1 MNIMQN
7 KVPVITNIYK
17 ALSNPVVYTLLYIL
31 VQRDEN
37 ERYDSQAIRTKL
49 NLTRKQYYKT
59 LSKLLDTGL
68 VKRSKTSKTN
78 GKYSLTSL
86 GKVFYYLLTIGENAA
101 NNHLKLKAI
110 DSLYDEY
117 PKEDRERF
125 IDVIIGKN
133 QTLKDILSTEDKYYE
148 STKAMEIRDPSN
160 TDMIYKLGQKPIKIL
175 IVEDEIDILFTY
187 KSFLINEGYFVDGYT
202 NPYEALRAFLENTGE
217 NSLYYDLVVLDIR
230 MPDFNGLQIYQTF
243 KAIDDNVKVLFVSA
257 LDAAEELVK
266 IFPDMTSDNIIR
278 KPITQL
284 QFLNAVRNL
293 ITSSV

>member
-1 MNIMQN
+1 MQN
-7 KVPVITNIYK
+7 TVTVITNIYK
-17 ALSNPVVYTLLYIL
+17 VLSNPVVYTLLNTL
-31 VQRDEN
+31 VRRDDD
-37 ERYDSQAIRTKL
+37 ERYNSQAIRTKL
-49 NLTRKQYYKT
+49 NLTRKQYYNT

-68 VKRSKTSKTN
+68 VKRTKNSKTN
-78 GKYSLTSL
+78 KKYSLTSL
-86 GKVFYYLLTIGENAA
+86 GKVFYYLQIIGENAA

-133 QTLKDILSTEDKYYE
+133 QIIREILSTEDNYHV
-148 STKAMEIRDPSN
+148 SN
-160 TDMIYKLGQKPIKIL
+160 KTMAIQEDSQSINRNDQQGQKPKIL

-202 NPYEALRAFLENTGE
+202 NPYEALKAFLENNVG

-230 MPDFNGLQIYQTF
+230 IPEFNGLQVYQTF

>member
-1 MNIMQN
+1 MQN
-7 KVPVITNIYK
+7 RVTVITNIYK
-17 ALSNPVVYTLLYIL
+17 VLSNPVVYTLLNTL
-31 VQRDEN
+31 VRRDEN
-37 ERYDSQAIRTKL
+37 ERYNSQAIRTKL

-68 VKRSKTSKTN
+68 VKRTKSSKTN

-86 GKVFYYLLTIGENAA
+86 GKVFYYLQIIGENAA

-133 QTLKDILSTEDKYYE
+133 QIIKDILSTEDDYHVTNKTMAIQE
-148 STKAMEIRDPSN
+148 DSSSIDRN
-160 TDMIYKLGQKPIKIL
+160 HQQGQKPLKIL

-202 NPYEALRAFLENTGE
+202 NPYEALKAFLENNVG

-230 MPDFNGLQIYQTF
+230 MPEFNGLQIYQTF

-266 IFPDMTSDNIIR
+266 IFPDMTPDNIIR
-278 KPITQL
+278 KPINQL

-293 ITSSV
+293 ITTSA

>member
-1 MNIMQN
+1 MQN
-7 KVPVITNIYK
+7 TVTVITNIYK
-17 ALSNPVVYTLLYIL
+17 VLSNPVVYTLLNTL
-31 VQRDEN
+31 VRRDDEN
-37 ERYDSQAIRTKL
+37 ERYNSQAIRTKL
-49 NLTRKQYYKT
+49 NLTRKQYYNT

-68 VKRSKTSKTN
+68 VKRTKNSKTN
-78 GKYSLTSL
+78 KKYSLTSL
-86 GKVFYYLLTIGENAA
+86 GKVFYYLQIIGENAA

-133 QTLKDILSTEDKYYE
+133 QIIREILSTEDNYHV
-148 STKAMEIRDPSN
+148 SNKAMAIQEDSQSINRNDQQ
-160 TDMIYKLGQKPIKIL
+160 GQKPKIL

-202 NPYEALRAFLENTGE
+202 NPYEALKAFLENNVG

-230 MPDFNGLQIYQTF
+230 IPEFNGLQIYQTF

>member
-1 MNIMQN
+1 MQN
-7 KVPVITNIYK
+7 RVTVITNIYK
-17 ALSNPVVYTLLYIL
+17 VLSNPVVYTLLNTL
-31 VQRDEN
+31 VRRDEN
-37 ERYDSQAIRTKL
+37 ERYNSQAIRTKL

-68 VKRSKTSKTN
+68 VKRTKNSKTN

-86 GKVFYYLLTIGENAA
+86 GKVFYYLQIIGENAA

-133 QTLKDILSTEDKYYE
+133 QIIKDILSTEDDYHVTNKTMAIQE
-148 STKAMEIRDPSN
+148 DSSSIDRN
-160 TDMIYKLGQKPIKIL
+160 HQQGQKPLKIL

-202 NPYEALRAFLENTGE
+202 NPYEALKAFLENNVG

-230 MPDFNGLQIYQTF
+230 MPEFNGLQIYQTF

-266 IFPDMTSDNIIR
+266 IFPDMTPDNIIR
-278 KPITQL
+278 KPINQL

-293 ITSSV
+293 ITTSA

>member
-1 MNIMQN
+1 MQN
-7 KVPVITNIYK
+7 RVTVITNIYK
-17 ALSNPVVYTLLYIL
+17 VLSNPVVYTLLNTL
-31 VQRDEN
+31 VRRDEN
-37 ERYDSQAIRTKL
+37 ERYNSQAIRTKL

-68 VKRSKTSKTN
+68 VKRTKNSKTN

-86 GKVFYYLLTIGENAA
+86 GKVFYYLQIIGENAA

-125 IDVIIGKN
+125 IDIIIGKN
-133 QTLKDILSTEDKYYE
+133 QIIKDILSTEDDYHVTNKTMAIQE
-148 STKAMEIRDPSN
+148 DSSSIDRN
-160 TDMIYKLGQKPIKIL
+160 HQQGQKPLKIL

-202 NPYEALRAFLENTGE
+202 NPYEALNAFLENNVG

-230 MPDFNGLQIYQTF
+230 MPEFNGLQIYQTF

-266 IFPDMTSDNIIR
+266 IFPDMTPDNIIR
-278 KPITQL
+278 KPINQL

-293 ITSSV
+293 ITTSA

>member
-1 MNIMQN
+1 MQN
-7 KVPVITNIYK
+7 TVTVITNIYK
-17 ALSNPVVYTLLYIL
+17 VLSNPVVYTLLNTL
-31 VQRDEN
+31 VRRDDEN
-37 ERYDSQAIRTKL
+37 ERYNSQAIRTKL
-49 NLTRKQYYKT
+49 NLTRKQYYNT

-68 VKRSKTSKTN
+68 VKRTKNSKTN
-78 GKYSLTSL
+78 KKYSLTSL
-86 GKVFYYLLTIGENAA
+86 GKIFYYLQIIGENAA

-133 QTLKDILSTEDKYYE
+133 QIIREILSTEDNYHVSNKTMAIQE
-148 STKAMEIRDPSN
+148 DPQSIN
-160 TDMIYKLGQKPIKIL
+160 KNDQQGQKPKIL
-175 IVEDEIDILFTY
+175 IVGDEIDILFTY

-202 NPYEALRAFLENTGE
+202 NPYEALKAFLENNVG

-230 MPDFNGLQIYQTF
+230 IPEFNGLQIYQTF

>member
-1 MNIMQN
+1 MQN
-7 KVPVITNIYK
+7 TVTVITNIYK
-17 ALSNPVVYTLLYIL
+17 VLSNPVVYTLLNTL
-31 VQRDEN
+31 VRRDDEN
-37 ERYDSQAIRTKL
+37 ERYNSQAIRTKL
-49 NLTRKQYYKT
+49 NLTRKQYYNT

-68 VKRSKTSKTN
+68 VKRTKNSKTN
-78 GKYSLTSL
+78 KKYSLTSL
-86 GKVFYYLLTIGENAA
+86 GKVFYYLQIIGENAA

-133 QTLKDILSTEDKYYE
+133 QIIREILSTEDNYHV
-148 STKAMEIRDPSN
+148 SN
-160 TDMIYKLGQKPIKIL
+160 KTMAIQEDSQSINRNDQQGQKPKIL

-202 NPYEALRAFLENTGE
+202 NPYEALKAFLENNVE

-230 MPDFNGLQIYQTF
+230 IPEFNGLQIYQTF

>member
-1 MNIMQN
+1 MQN
-7 KVPVITNIYK
+7 TVTVITNIYK
-17 ALSNPVVYTLLYIL
+17 VLSNPVVYTLLNTL
-31 VQRDEN
+31 VRRDDEN
-37 ERYDSQAIRTKL
+37 ERYNSQAIRTKL
-49 NLTRKQYYKT
+49 NLTRKQYYNT

-68 VKRSKTSKTN
+68 VKRTKNSKTN
-78 GKYSLTSL
+78 KKDSRTWL
-86 GKVFYYLLTIGENAA
+86 GRVFYYLQIIGENAA

-133 QTLKDILSTEDKYYE
+133 QIIREILSTEDNYHV
-148 STKAMEIRDPSN
+148 SN
-160 TDMIYKLGQKPIKIL
+160 KTMAIQEDSQSINRNDQQGQKPKIL

-202 NPYEALRAFLENTGE
+202 NPYEALKAFLENNVG

-230 MPDFNGLQIYQTF
+230 IPEFNGLQIYQTF

>member
-1 MNIMQN
+1 MQN
-7 KVPVITNIYK
+7 KVTVITNIYK
-17 ALSNPVVYTLLYIL
+17 VLSNPVVYTLLNTL
-31 VQRDEN
+31 VRRDEN
-37 ERYDSQAIRTKL
+37 EPYNSQAIRTKQ

-68 VKRSKTSKTN
+68 VKRTKNSKTN

-86 GKVFYYLLTIGENAA
+86 GKVFYYLQIIGENAA

-133 QTLKDILSTEDKYYE
+133 QIIKDILSTEDNYHVPNKTMAIQE
-148 STKAMEIRDPSN
+148 DSSSIDRN
-160 TDMIYKLGQKPIKIL
+160 HQQGQKPLKIL

-202 NPYEALRAFLENTGE
+202 NPYEALKAFLENNVG

-230 MPDFNGLQIYQTF
+230 MPEFNGLQIYQTF
-243 KAIDDNVKVLFVSA
+243 KAIDDNIKVLFVSA
-257 LDAAEELVK
+257 LDAAEELLK
-266 IFPDMTSDNIIR
+266 IFPDMTPDNIIR
-278 KPITQL
+278 KPINQL

-293 ITSSV
+293 ITTSA

>member
-1 MNIMQN
+1 MQN
-7 KVPVITNIYK
+7 TVTVITNIYK
-17 ALSNPVVYTLLYIL
+17 VLSNPVVYTLLNTL
-31 VQRDEN
+31 VRRDDEN
-37 ERYDSQAIRTKL
+37 ERYNSQAIRTKL
-49 NLTRKQYYKT
+49 NLTRKQYYNT

-68 VKRSKTSKTN
+68 IKRTKNSKTN
-78 GKYSLTSL
+78 KKYSLTSL
-86 GKVFYYLLTIGENAA
+86 GKVFYYLQIIGENAA

-133 QTLKDILSTEDKYYE
+133 QIIREILSTEDNYHV
-148 STKAMEIRDPSN
+148 SN
-160 TDMIYKLGQKPIKIL
+160 KTMAIQEDSQSINRNDQQGQKPKIL

-202 NPYEALRAFLENTGE
+202 NPYEALKAFLENNVG

-230 MPDFNGLQIYQTF
+230 IPEFNGLQIYQTF

>member
-1 MNIMQN
+1 MQN
-7 KVPVITNIYK
+7 RVTVITNIYK
-17 ALSNPVVYTLLYIL
+17 VLSNPVVYTLLNTL
-31 VQRDEN
+31 VRRDEN
-37 ERYDSQAIRTKL
+37 ELYNSQAIRTKL

-68 VKRSKTSKTN
+68 VKRTKNSKTN

-86 GKVFYYLLTIGENAA
+86 GKVFYYLQIIGENAA

-133 QTLKDILSTEDKYYE
+133 QIIKDILSTEDDYHVTNKTMAIQE
-148 STKAMEIRDPSN
+148 DSSSIDRN
-160 TDMIYKLGQKPIKIL
+160 HQQGQKPLKIL

-202 NPYEALRAFLENTGE
+202 NPYEALKAFLENNVG

-230 MPDFNGLQIYQTF
+230 MPEFNGLQIYQTF

-266 IFPDMTSDNIIR
+266 IFPDMTPDNIIR
-278 KPITQL
+278 KPINQL

-293 ITSSV
+293 ITTSA

>member
-1 MNIMQN
+1 MQN
-7 KVPVITNIYK
+7 RVTVITNIYK
-17 ALSNPVVYTLLYIL
+17 VLSNPVVYTLLNTL
-31 VQRDEN
+31 VRRDEN
-37 ERYDSQAIRTKL
+37 ERYNSQAIRTKL

-68 VKRSKTSKTN
+68 VKRTKNSKTN

-86 GKVFYYLLTIGENAA
+86 GKVFYYLQIIGENAA

-133 QTLKDILSTEDKYYE
+133 QIIKDILSTEDDYHVTNKTMAIQE
-148 STKAMEIRDPSN
+148 DSSSIDRN
-160 TDMIYKLGQKPIKIL
+160 HQQGQKPLKIL

-202 NPYEALRAFLENTGE
+202 NPYEALNAFLENNVG

-230 MPDFNGLQIYQTF
+230 MPEFNGLQIYQTF

-266 IFPDMTSDNIIR
+266 IFPDMTPDNIIR
-278 KPITQL
+278 KPINQL

-293 ITSSV
+293 ITTSA

>member
-1 MNIMQN
+1 MQN
-7 KVPVITNIYK
+7 TVTVITNIYK
-17 ALSNPVVYTLLYIL
+17 VLSNPVVYTLLNTL
-31 VQRDEN
+31 VRRDDEN
-37 ERYDSQAIRTKL
+37 ERYNSQAIRTKL
-49 NLTRKQYYKT
+49 NLTRKQYYNT

-68 VKRSKTSKTN
+68 VKRTKNSKTN
-78 GKYSLTSL
+78 KKYSLTSL
-86 GKVFYYLLTIGENAA
+86 GKVFYYLQIIGENAA

-133 QTLKDILSTEDKYYE
+133 QIIREILSTEHNYHV
-148 STKAMEIRDPSN
+148 SN
-160 TDMIYKLGQKPIKIL
+160 KTMAIQEDSQSINRNDQQGQKPKIL

-202 NPYEALRAFLENTGE
+202 NPYEALKAFLENNVG

-230 MPDFNGLQIYQTF
+230 IPEFNGLQIYQTF

-293 ITSSV
+293 ITSSI

>member
-1 MNIMQN
+1 MKN
-7 KVPVITNIYK
+7 KVSVITNIYK
-17 ALSNPVVYTLLYIL
+17 ALSNPVVYTLLNTL

-68 VKRSKTSKTN
+68 VRRSKTSNTN

-86 GKVFYYLLTIGENAA
+86 GKVFYYLQTIGENAA

-110 DSLYDEY
+110 DSLYEEY

-133 QTLKDILSTEDKYYE
+133 QIIKDILSTDDKYYE
-148 STKAMEIRDPSN
+148 STKAMEIQDSPN
-160 TDMIYKLGQKPIKIL
+160 DMMGQMEQKPIKIL

-202 NPYEALRAFLENTGE
+202 NPYDALRAFLENTAE
-217 NSLYYDLVVLDIR
+217 NSLYYALVVLDIR
-230 MPDFNGLQIYQTF
+230 MPEFNGLQIYQTF
-243 KAIDDNVKVLFVSA
+243 KAIDDNVRVLFVSA

-266 IFPDMTSDNIIR
+266 IFPEMTPDNIIR
-278 KPITQL
+278 KPINQM

-293 ITSSV
+293 IATPP

>member
-1 MNIMQN
+1 MQN
-7 KVPVITNIYK
+7 TVTVITNIYK
-17 ALSNPVVYTLLYIL
+17 VLSNPVVYTLLNTL
-31 VQRDEN
+31 VRRDDD
-37 ERYDSQAIRTKL
+37 ERYNSQAIRTKL
-49 NLTRKQYYKT
+49 NLTRKQYYNT

-68 VKRSKTSKTN
+68 VKRTKNSKTN
-78 GKYSLTSL
+78 KKYSLTSL
-86 GKVFYYLLTIGENAA
+86 GKVFYYLQIIGENAA

-133 QTLKDILSTEDKYYE
+133 QIIREILSTEDNYHV
-148 STKAMEIRDPSN
+148 SN
-160 TDMIYKLGQKPIKIL
+160 KTMAIQEDSQSINRNDQQGQKPKIL

-202 NPYEALRAFLENTGE
+202 NPYEALKAFLENNVG

-230 MPDFNGLQIYQTF
+230 IPEFNGLQIYQTF

>member
-1 MNIMQN
+1 MQN
-7 KVPVITNIYK
+7 TVTVITNIYK
-17 ALSNPVVYTLLYIL
+17 VLSNPVVYTLLNTL
-31 VQRDEN
+31 VRRDDEN
-37 ERYDSQAIRTKL
+37 ERYNSQAIRTKL
-49 NLTRKQYYKT
+49 NLTRKQYYNT

-68 VKRSKTSKTN
+68 VKRTKNSKTN
-78 GKYSLTSL
+78 KKYSLTSL
-86 GKVFYYLLTIGENAA
+86 GKVFYYLQIIGENAA

-133 QTLKDILSTEDKYYE
+133 QIIREILSTEDNYHV
-148 STKAMEIRDPSN
+148 SN
-160 TDMIYKLGQKPIKIL
+160 KTMAIQEDSQSINRNDQRGQKPKIL

-202 NPYEALRAFLENTGE
+202 NPYEALKAFLENNVG

-230 MPDFNGLQIYQTF
+230 IPEFNGLQIYQTF

>member
-1 MNIMQN
+1 MQN
-7 KVPVITNIYK
+7 TVTVITNIYK
-17 ALSNPVVYTLLYIL
+17 VLSNPVVYTLLNTL
-31 VQRDEN
+31 VRRDDEN
-37 ERYDSQAIRTKL
+37 ERYNSQAIRTKL
-49 NLTRKQYYKT
+49 NLTRKQYYNT

-68 VKRSKTSKTN
+68 VKRTKNSKTN
-78 GKYSLTSL
+78 KKYSLTSL
-86 GKVFYYLLTIGENAA
+86 GKVFYYLQIIGENAA

-133 QTLKDILSTEDKYYE
+133 QIIREILSTEDNYHV
-148 STKAMEIRDPSN
+148 SN
-160 TDMIYKLGQKPIKIL
+160 KTVAIQEDSQSINRNDQQGQKPKIL

-202 NPYEALRAFLENTGE
+202 NPYEALKAFLENNVG

-230 MPDFNGLQIYQTF
+230 IPEFNGLQIYQTF

>member
-1 MNIMQN
+1 MQN
-7 KVPVITNIYK
+7 TVTVITNIYK
-17 ALSNPVVYTLLYIL
+17 VLSNPVVYTLLNTL
-31 VQRDEN
+31 VRRDDEN
-37 ERYDSQAIRTKL
+37 ERYNSQAIRTKL
-49 NLTRKQYYKT
+49 NLTRKQYYNT

-68 VKRSKTSKTN
+68 VKRTKNSKTN
-78 GKYSLTSL
+78 KKYSLTSL
-86 GKVFYYLLTIGENAA
+86 GKVFYYLQIIGENAA

-133 QTLKDILSTEDKYYE
+133 QIIREILSTEDNYHV
-148 STKAMEIRDPSN
+148 SN
-160 TDMIYKLGQKPIKIL
+160 KTMVIQEDSQSINKNDQQGQKPKIL

-202 NPYEALRAFLENTGE
+202 NPYEALKAFLENNVG

-230 MPDFNGLQIYQTF
+230 IPEFNGLQIYQTF

>member
-1 MNIMQN
+1 MQN
-7 KVPVITNIYK
+7 TVTVITNIYK
-17 ALSNPVVYTLLYIL
+17 VLSNPVVYTLLNTL
-31 VQRDEN
+31 VRRDDEN
-37 ERYDSQAIRTKL
+37 ERYNSQAIRTKL
-49 NLTRKQYYKT
+49 NLTRKQYYNT

-68 VKRSKTSKTN
+68 VKRTKNSKTN
-78 GKYSLTSL
+78 KKYSLTSL
-86 GKVFYYLLTIGENAA
+86 GKVFYYLQIIGENAA

-133 QTLKDILSTEDKYYE
+133 QIIREILSTEDNYHV
-148 STKAMEIRDPSN
+148 SN
-160 TDMIYKLGQKPIKIL
+160 KTMAIQEDSQSINKNDQQGQKPKIL

-202 NPYEALRAFLENTGE
+202 NPYEALKAFLENNVG

-230 MPDFNGLQIYQTF
+230 IPEFNGLQIYQTF

>member
-1 MNIMQN
+1 MQN
-7 KVPVITNIYK
+7 TVTVITNIYK
-17 ALSNPVVYTLLYIL
+17 VLSNPVVYTLLNTL
-31 VQRDEN
+31 VRRDDEN
-37 ERYDSQAIRTKL
+37 ERYNSQAIRTKL
-49 NLTRKQYYKT
+49 NLTRKQYYNT

-68 VKRSKTSKTN
+68 VKRTKNSKTN
-78 GKYSLTSL
+78 KKYSLTSL
-86 GKVFYYLLTIGENAA
+86 GKVFYYLQIIGENAA

-133 QTLKDILSTEDKYYE
+133 QIIREILSTEDNYHV
-148 STKAMEIRDPSN
+148 SN
-160 TDMIYKLGQKPIKIL
+160 KTMAIQEDSQSINRNDQQGQNPKIL

-202 NPYEALRAFLENTGE
+202 NPYEALKAFLENNVG

-230 MPDFNGLQIYQTF
+230 IPEFNGLQIYQTF

>member
-1 MNIMQN
+1 MQN
-7 KVPVITNIYK
+7 TVTVITNIYK
-17 ALSNPVVYTLLYIL
+17 VLSNPVVYTLLNTL
-31 VQRDEN
+31 VRRDDEN
-37 ERYDSQAIRTKL
+37 ERYNSQAIRTKL
-49 NLTRKQYYKT
+49 NLTRKQYYNT

-68 VKRSKTSKTN
+68 IKRTKNSKTN
-78 GKYSLTSL
+78 KKYSLTSL
-86 GKVFYYLLTIGENAA
+86 GKVFYYLQIIGENAA

-133 QTLKDILSTEDKYYE
+133 QIIREILSTEDNYHV
-148 STKAMEIRDPSN
+148 SN
-160 TDMIYKLGQKPIKIL
+160 KTMAIQEDSQSINKNDQQGQKPKIL

-202 NPYEALRAFLENTGE
+202 NPYEALKAFLENNVG

-230 MPDFNGLQIYQTF
+230 IPEFNGLQIYQTF

>member
-1 MNIMQN
+1 MQN
-7 KVPVITNIYK
+7 RVTVITNIYK
-17 ALSNPVVYTLLYIL
+17 VLSNPVVYTLLNTL
-31 VQRDEN
+31 VRRDEN
-37 ERYDSQAIRTKL
+37 ERYNSQAIRTKL

-59 LSKLLDTGL
+59 LSKLLDIGL
-68 VKRSKTSKTN
+68 VKRTKNSKTN

-86 GKVFYYLLTIGENAA
+86 GKVFYYLQIIGENAA

-133 QTLKDILSTEDKYYE
+133 QIIKDILSTEDDYHVTNKTMAIQE
-148 STKAMEIRDPSN
+148 DSSSIDRN
-160 TDMIYKLGQKPIKIL
+160 HQQGQKPLKIL

-202 NPYEALRAFLENTGE
+202 NPYEALKAFLENNVG

-230 MPDFNGLQIYQTF
+230 MPEFNGLQIYQTF

-266 IFPDMTSDNIIR
+266 IFPDMTPDNIIR
-278 KPITQL
+278 KPINQL

-293 ITSSV
+293 ITTSA

>member
-1 MNIMQN
+1 MQN
-7 KVPVITNIYK
+7 TVTVITNIYK
-17 ALSNPVVYTLLYIL
+17 VLSNPVVYTLLNTL
-31 VQRDEN
+31 VRRDDEN
-37 ERYDSQAIRTKL
+37 ERYNSQAIRTKL
-49 NLTRKQYYKT
+49 NLTRKQYYNT

-68 VKRSKTSKTN
+68 VKRTKNSKTN
-78 GKYSLTSL
+78 KKYSLTSL
-86 GKVFYYLLTIGENAA
+86 GKVFYYLQIIGENAA

-133 QTLKDILSTEDKYYE
+133 QIIREILSTEDNYHV
-148 STKAMEIRDPSN
+148 SN
-160 TDMIYKLGQKPIKIL
+160 KTMAIQEDSQSINRNDQQGQKPKIL
-175 IVEDEIDILFTY
+175 IVEDEIDLLFTY

-202 NPYEALRAFLENTGE
+202 NPYEALKAFLENNVG

-230 MPDFNGLQIYQTF
+230 IPEFNGLQIYQTF

>member
-1 MNIMQN
+1 MQN
-7 KVPVITNIYK
+7 TVTVITNIYK
-17 ALSNPVVYTLLYIL
+17 VLSNPVVYTLLNTL
-31 VQRDEN
+31 VRRDDEN
-37 ERYDSQAIRTKL
+37 ERYNSQAIRTKL
-49 NLTRKQYYKT
+49 NLTRKQYYNT

-68 VKRSKTSKTN
+68 VKRTKNSKKN
-78 GKYSLTSL
+78 KKYSLTSL
-86 GKVFYYLLTIGENAA
+86 GKVFYYLQIIGENAA

-133 QTLKDILSTEDKYYE
+133 QIIREILSTEDNYHV
-148 STKAMEIRDPSN
+148 SN
-160 TDMIYKLGQKPIKIL
+160 KTMAIQEDSQSINRNDQQGQKPKIL

-202 NPYEALRAFLENTGE
+202 NPYEALKAFLENNVG

-230 MPDFNGLQIYQTF
+230 IPEFNGLQIYQTF

>member
-1 MNIMQN
+1 MAIQ
-7 KVPVITNIYK
+7 
-17 ALSNPVVYTLLYIL
+17 
-31 VQRDEN
+31 E
-37 ERYDSQAIRTKL
+37 DSQSINR
-49 NLTRKQYYKT
+49 NDQ
-59 LSKLLDTGL
+59 
-68 VKRSKTSKTN
+68 
-78 GKYSLTSL
+78 
-86 GKVFYYLLTIGENAA
+86 
-101 NNHLKLKAI
+101 
-110 DSLYDEY
+110 
-117 PKEDRERF
+117 
-125 IDVIIGKN
+125 
-133 QTLKDILSTEDKYYE
+133 
-148 STKAMEIRDPSN
+148 
-160 TDMIYKLGQKPIKIL
+160 LGQKPKIL

-202 NPYEALRAFLENTGE
+202 NPYEALKAFLENNVE

-230 MPDFNGLQIYQTF
+230 IPEFNGLQIYQTF

>member
-1 MNIMQN
+1 MQN
-7 KVPVITNIYK
+7 RVTVITNIYK
-17 ALSNPVVYTLLYIL
+17 VLSNPVVYTLLNTF
-31 VQRDEN
+31 VRRDEN
-37 ERYDSQAIRTKL
+37 ERYNSQAIRTKL

-68 VKRSKTSKTN
+68 VKRTKNSKTN

-86 GKVFYYLLTIGENAA
+86 GKVFYYLQIIGENAA

-133 QTLKDILSTEDKYYE
+133 QIIKDILSTEDDYHVTNKTMAIQE
-148 STKAMEIRDPSN
+148 DSSSIDRN
-160 TDMIYKLGQKPIKIL
+160 HQQGQKPLKIL

-202 NPYEALRAFLENTGE
+202 NPYEALKAFLENNVG

-230 MPDFNGLQIYQTF
+230 MPEFNGLQIYQTF

-257 LDAAEELVK
+257 LDAAE
-266 IFPDMTSDNIIR
+266 S
-278 KPITQL
+278 
-284 QFLNAVRNL
+284 
-293 ITSSV
+293 

>member
-1 MNIMQN
+1 MQN
-7 KVPVITNIYK
+7 TVTVITNIYK
-17 ALSNPVVYTLLYIL
+17 VLSNPVVYTLLNTL
-31 VQRDEN
+31 VRRDDEN
-37 ERYDSQAIRTKL
+37 ERYNSQAIRTKL
-49 NLTRKQYYKT
+49 NLTRKQYYNT

-68 VKRSKTSKTN
+68 VKRTKNSKTN
-78 GKYSLTSL
+78 KKYSLTSL
-86 GKVFYYLLTIGENAA
+86 GKVFYYLQIIGENAA

-133 QTLKDILSTEDKYYE
+133 QIIREILSTEDNYHV
-148 STKAMEIRDPSN
+148 SN
-160 TDMIYKLGQKPIKIL
+160 KTMAIQEDSQSINRNDQQGQKPKIL

-202 NPYEALRAFLENTGE
+202 NPYEALKAFLENNVG

-230 MPDFNGLQIYQTF
+230 IPEFNGLQIYQTF
-243 KAIDDNVKVLFVSA
+243 KAIDNNVKVLFVSA

-293 ITSSV
+293 ITSSI

>member
-1 MNIMQN
+1 MKIMQN
-7 KVPVITNIYK
+7 KVPTITNIYK
-17 ALSNPVVYTLLYIL
+17 ALSNPVVYTLLYTL
-31 VQRDEN
+31 VQRDEK

-49 NLTRKQYYKT
+49 KLTRKQYYKT

-86 GKVFYYLLTIGENAA
+86 GKVFYYLQIIGENAA
-101 NNHLKLKAI
+101 NNHLRLKAV

-117 PKEDRERF
+117 PKEDREKF
-125 IDVIIGKN
+125 VGVIIGEN
-133 QTLKDILSTEDKYYE
+133 HILKDILSTEDKYFE
-148 STKAMEIRDPSN
+148 SIKAAKLRDHPN
-160 TDMIYKLGQKPIKIL
+160 IDMIYHLGQKPKIL

-187 KSFLINEGYFVDGYT
+187 KSFLVNEGYFVDGYT

-217 NSLYYDLVVLDIR
+217 NSLNYDLVILDIR
-230 MPDFNGLQIYQTF
+230 MPEFNGLQIYQTF

-266 IFPDMTSDNIIR
+266 IFPEITPDNIVR
-278 KPITQL
+278 KPINQM

-293 ITSSV
+293 ITTPL

>member
-1 MNIMQN
+1 MQN
-7 KVPVITNIYK
+7 TVTVITNIYK
-17 ALSNPVVYTLLYIL
+17 VLSNPVVYTLLNTL
-31 VQRDEN
+31 VRRDDEN
-37 ERYDSQAIRTKL
+37 ERYNSQAIRTKL
-49 NLTRKQYYKT
+49 NLTRKQYYNT

-68 VKRSKTSKTN
+68 VKRTKNSKTN
-78 GKYSLTSL
+78 KKYSLTSL
-86 GKVFYYLLTIGENAA
+86 GKVFYYLQIIGENAA

-133 QTLKDILSTEDKYYE
+133 QIIREILSTEDNYHV
-148 STKAMEIRDPSN
+148 SN
-160 TDMIYKLGQKPIKIL
+160 KTMAIQEDSQSINRNDQQGQKPKIL

-202 NPYEALRAFLENTGE
+202 NPYEALKAFLENNVG

-230 MPDFNGLQIYQTF
+230 IPEFNGLQIYQTF

-284 QFLNAVRNL
+284 QFLNAVKNL